1 MNEQWDFLGP
11 EKREEHDDKEKIVL
25 SQENFIIATAI

>member
-11 EKREEHDDKEKIVL
+11 EKREEDDDKEKIVL
-25 SQENFIIATAI
+25 KLTAEG

>member
-25 SQENFIIATAI
+25 KLTAEG